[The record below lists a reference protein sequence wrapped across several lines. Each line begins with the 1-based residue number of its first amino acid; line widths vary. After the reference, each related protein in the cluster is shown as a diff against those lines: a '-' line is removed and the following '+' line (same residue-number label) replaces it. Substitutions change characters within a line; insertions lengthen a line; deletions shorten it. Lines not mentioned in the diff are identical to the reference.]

1 MREKCLVN
9 YEREMRVS
17 PLPVFFLSP
26 LGASACR
33 GFTDVLMLT
42 KKIHI
47 FQSKK
52 DICRRKMILQLL
64 SCYDSNELN
73 SNQPFEN

>member
-26 LGASACR
+26 LEASACR
-33 GFTDVLMLT
+33 DFTDVLMLT
-42 KKIHI
+42 KKIPY
-47 FQSKK
+47 FKMKK
-52 DICRRKMILQLL
+52 KMILQLL
-64 SCYDSNELN
+64 
-73 SNQPFEN
+73 